1 MSSCPNC
8 GHVDAE
14 DHDFCRSCGTYLR
27 WDETPDEAKTAVL
40 ELVQLPSETLATF
53 QEPHPAPPPVDQPT
67 IGEPEPVEEAATGE
81 TAVVT
86 LRLREDASSAGGAV
100 TAAVEAGGEVELIAT
115 VRNKSEIVDS
125 YDLDITGIPE
135 AWWTIEPAVVHLVP
149 FGAESGSYEDEVAVR
164 LHPPR
169 RPEAEARLWP
179 IRLVAMSRAH
189 QTEAGSARAGL
200 VIAPYEEFE
209 SRVAPERGHGET
221 SAQYAVPVRSGGNA
235 PLPVS
240 FRGEDPEGKMD
251 FAFDPPVLTLPPG
264 GEGTSTVTVSV
275 ERSLLGPERE
285 RSFTVYVKGGEQ
297 ALAGNASF
305 VQQPSLTR
313 GRLVLWRIA
322 AALLAAVMLIG
333 GSFMNWADHPHGQP
347 GALHGVCTTD
357 DPSGCLRFDHY
368 LEIVDLELGLDHP
381 TANDDRLVL
390 LNIVTSLGFLTILCG
405 ILVLVG
411 IRKGRLAWM
420 AGVVT
425 LIALIIFLITL
436 GNAEVDSRAGA
447 WVVLLGGVSAL
458 TAGAL
463 ATASAKSG

>member
-53 QEPHPAPPPVDQPT
+53 QEPHPAPSPVDQPT
-67 IGEPEPVEEAATGE
+67 MREPHPAEEAATGE
-81 TAVVT
+81 TAAVT

-135 AWWTIEPAVVHLVP
+135 GWWTIEPAVVHLVP

>member
-1 MSSCPNC
+1 MSSCPSC
-8 GHVDAE
+8 GHVDDQE
-14 DHDFCRSCGTYLR
+14 HDFCRNCGTYLR

-40 ELVQLPSETLATF
+40 ELVELPSETLATF
-53 QEPHPAPPPVDQPT
+53 QEPHLAPSPVNRPAMRA
-67 IGEPEPVEEAATGE
+67 PEPVEQAATGG

-86 LRLREDASSAGGAV
+86 LRLREDPSPAAGTV
-100 TAAVEAGGEVELIAT
+100 TAAVDAGGEVELVAT
-115 VRNKSEIVDS
+115 VRNQGEIVDS
-125 YDLDITGIPE
+125 YDLDISGIPE
-135 AWWTIEPAVVHLVP
+135 GWWTIQPAVVHLVP
-149 FGAESGSYEDEVAVR
+149 FGAESGSYEDEVTVR

-179 IRLVAMSRAH
+179 IRLVAMSRAR
-189 QTEAGSARAGL
+189 QAEAGSAPAGV
-200 VIAPYEEFE
+200 VIAPYAEFE

-251 FAFDPPVLTLPPG
+251 FAFDPPVLTLRPG
-264 GEGTSTVTVSV
+264 GEGTSTVTVSA

-285 RSFTVYVKGGEQ
+285 RTFTVYVKGGEQ
-297 ALAGNASF
+297 ARAGTATF
-305 VQQPSLTR
+305 VQQPWLTR
-313 GRLVLWRIA
+313 GRLILWRIA

-347 GALHGVCTTD
+347 GALHGVCTTE

-368 LEIVDLELGLDHP
+368 LRTVELDLGLGDP
-381 TANDDRLVL
+381 TAEDDRLVL

-425 LIALIIFLITL
+425 LIALLIFFITL
-436 GNAEVDSRAGA
+436 GRVEADSRLGA
-447 WVVLLGGVSAL
+447 WVVLLGGVLAL